1 MIHDKGKIPQD
12 QGKGRR
18 GFQALVQQD
27 FGSEKP
33 SALDSQL
40 YDGQL
45 DDLLGTSPAQTSSP
59 ENSRGTK
66 IPESTQEFAKDICAR
81 ASILTNNAKS
91 PRQIEDA
98 IKGTESAF
106 AKDLSAMIDLF
117 EEQKLAEPVI
127 SCIGELRREGLDIIS
142 TLTRASSNTFED
154 SARSNAT
161 FADLLKPAELR
172 KLFVLPDNLRAS
184 ILLGAKRVAETLIS
198 SQCFQANLATLGST
212 TPPKIPGLQPDKPA
226 IAAGTKI
233 MAATYTAIWALFER
247 AVCEVDGVGDSGEF
261 RNVAGLSAFV
271 MRNLIHQLAF
281 CITANL
287 ANDASVKPHL
297 PRVLQVIQSIKFSD
311 NPARYSTFSKA
322 TPDGEV
328 FLSLLA
334 ALKAKVPLESA
345 LDLLLNTDELAE
357 ILNSIQEIPEDQLL
371 SLSDNEGKARSYTR
385 GMKIMW
391 SSLAEHAR
399 ISAVELP
406 IKGADYRLRCSGRR
420 KDGYE
425 FFISE
430 QGELNYT
437 SFAGLAPLINLSSVE
452 LDLLSHY
459 HPNLRT
465 LGDAATRAVRHA
477 RYILKQA
484 EDLVPDLMCR
494 VEELPSSLTIVGEDD
509 AISFLIKG
517 EELGA
522 FLDLFKHNEGQYARM
537 TKSCGYDPDKGVST
551 LNSQVYTFRV
561 SVEKQDKE
569 DTSEPE
575 VTLMTQE
582 QATLRREVSRLLRER
597 VHNFGQLFEI
607 IERSFELR
615 LDIAGGKGDH
625 NKLFHD
631 SRPWTLSPKFR
642 NPSNPLHIPIAMK
655 MLDSLNIP
663 LEEMKKIL
671 QEIKP

>member
-1 MIHDKGKIPQD
+1 MIHDKGKIPPD
-12 QGKGRR
+12 QERR
-18 GFQALVQQD
+18 GFKKLVQQD
-27 FGSEKP
+27 IGTQK
-33 SALDSQL
+33 AYDTDSWL
-40 YDGQL
+40 YDL
-45 DDLLGTSPAQTSSP
+45 SDVSPAQTSSP
-59 ENSRGTK
+59 ENPRGTK
-66 IPESTQEFAKDICAR
+66 ITESTQEFAKDVYAR
-81 ASILTNNAKS
+81 AAILTNNAKT

-161 FADLLKPAELR
+161 FADLLRPAELR

-184 ILLGAKRVAETLIS
+184 ILLGAKMVAETLIS
-198 SQCFQANLATLGST
+198 SQSFQANLATLGST
-212 TPPKIPGLQPDKPA
+212 TPPKIPKFQLDKPA

-311 NPARYSTFSKA
+311 NPACHSTFSKA

-371 SLSDNEGKARSYTR
+371 SLSDNEGETRSYPR
-385 GMKIMW
+385 GMRIMW

-399 ISAVELP
+399 ISTVELP
-406 IKGADYRLRCSGRR
+406 IKGADYRLRCSGRG

-430 QGELNYT
+430 EGELNYT

-452 LDLLSHY
+452 LELLSHY

-517 EELGA
+517 EELGT
-522 FLDLFKHNEGQYARM
+522 FLDLFKHNEEQYARM

-569 DTSEPE
+569 ETSEPE

-597 VHNFGQLFEI
+597 VNNFGLLSKILASRFGVT
-607 IERSFELR
+607 
-615 LDIAGGKGDH
+615 LDETQGKGDH
-625 NKLFHD
+625 
-631 SRPWTLSPKFR
+631 
-642 NPSNPLHIPIAMK
+642 K
-655 MLDSLNIP
+655 MLCRDGYRFTLAPKYRDPSAPLNIP
-663 LEEMKKIL
+663 ISMQLIESLVIPLADIKKVLEEN
-671 QEIKP
+671 KP